1 MTEPVDAAGAA
12 DVLARHH
19 EVTVLCHV
27 RPDADA
33 LGSSSGLARAL
44 RARGVTVHHSFD
56 PGVVPGAMGA
66 IPGIDRVVP
75 LAQVP
80 AHRGL
85 VVTLDCASPD
95 RVGRWGRLADA
106 ASEVLVVDH
115 HRSNPGF
122 GSHML
127 LDPDAAST
135 ASLVLDVLDAG
146 GFPVDAV
153 TATSLYAG
161 LVTDT
166 GSFRWGGADSHE
178 TAGRLL
184 AAGAETTELTH
195 ALLDAHSFAWLRV
208 LGGLLRTV
216 RLEADA
222 VGGRGSVW
230 LAVPHEV
237 ISVADE
243 DDVESL
249 VSHLRGVREA
259 RVAVLL
265 KEYLPGE
272 WAVSLRSR
280 PGGPGAGIVDA
291 ADVVDVSAIAAELG
305 GGGHPSAAGC
315 TMRGDVETI
324 STRLRELLG

>member
-1 MTEPVDAAGAA
+1 MTAPAPVDAAGAA
-12 DVLARHH
+12 DVLARHR
-19 EVTVLCHV
+19 EVTVLCHI

-56 PGVVPGAMGA
+56 PGVVPTSLAT
-66 IPGIDRVVP
+66 IPGTDRVVP

-80 AHRGL
+80 AHDGL

-95 RVGRWGRLADA
+95 RVGRWDRVADA
-106 ASEVLVVDH
+106 ASEILVVDH
-115 HRSNPGF
+115 HASNPGF

-127 LDPDAAST
+127 LDPGAAST
-135 ASLVLDVLDAG
+135 ASLVLDVLEAG
-146 GFPVDAV
+146 GFAVDAE

-178 TAGRLL
+178 TARRLL
-184 AAGAETTELTH
+184 VAGAESVELTYS
-195 ALLDAHSFAWLRV
+195 LLDAHSFVWLRV
-208 LGGLLRTV
+208 LGELLATV
-216 RLEADA
+216 RLEAGA

-230 LAVPHEV
+230 LAVPYEV
-237 ISVADE
+237 IALAE
-243 DDVESL
+243 EEDVESL

-265 KEYLPGE
+265 KEYRPGE

-280 PGGPGAGIVDA
+280 AGGAG
-291 ADVVDVSAIAAELG
+291 ADDVDVSAVAASLG
-305 GGGHPSAAGC
+305 GGGHPSASGC
-315 TMRGDVETI
+315 TMRGDLESV
-324 STRLRELLG
+324 SARLRELLG

>member
-1 MTEPVDAAGAA
+1 MTTPVDAAGAA
-12 DVLARHH
+12 DVLARHR
-19 EVTVLCHV
+19 EVTVLCHL

-56 PGVVPGAMGA
+56 PGVVPEALRV
-66 IPGIDRVVP
+66 IPGTEQITP
-75 LAQVP
+75 LVRVP
-80 AHRGL
+80 AHDGL

-95 RVGRWGRLADA
+95 RVGRWDRLAEA
-106 ASEVLVVDH
+106 ASEILVVDH

-122 GSHML
+122 GSSML
-127 LDPDAAST
+127 LDPAAAST
-135 ASLVLDVLDAG
+135 ASLVLDVLEAG
-146 GFPVDAV
+146 GFPVDAE
-153 TATSLYAG
+153 TATCLYGG

-166 GSFRWGGADSHE
+166 GSFRWGGAGSHE
-178 TAGRLL
+178 TARRLL
-184 AAGAETTELTH
+184 AAGAESTELSY

-208 LGGLLRTV
+208 LGELLATV
-216 RLEADA
+216 RLDAEAVD
-222 VGGRGSVW
+222 GRGAVW
-230 LAVPHEV
+230 LAVPYDV
-237 ISVADE
+237 VSAADE

-280 PGGPGAGIVDA
+280 AGGTESDM
-291 ADVVDVSAIAAELG
+291 VDVSAVAAALG

-315 TMRGDVETI
+315 TMRGDAETV
-324 STRLRELLG
+324 SSRLRELLG